1 MNTVPWSTL
10 GRCREDRRRLDLEG
24 MEGQWVTKKASR
36 SNPTTA
42 ARHPLRQKMSES
54 FSFLFLM
61 LVLPS
66 DVVEKEE

>member
-1 MNTVPWSTL
+1 
-10 GRCREDRRRLDLEG
+10 